1 MKTISNI
8 LKGGVVMAAL
18 LSVTFCAKDPAGNGG
33 ANGGAPVEITERAN
47 SFVVKSGSY
56 VAFTPCIGNSEANA
70 EMTAAG
76 LVWQD
81 NKSMVESVE
90 AKDGKIVVK
99 LADGKEGNAV
109 VCALNG
115 ADTTWSWNLW
125 VTDAIISDVTVNDS
139 LTVMDR
145 NIGALAAEGF
155 NEKTVGNIYQWGRK
169 DPWPGA
175 GYGNFLR
182 KMYDINGNEINRG
195 HVKLADDCVNNVA
208 GAIAAPNTVFYR
220 KWESGVTNN
229 GNYSWVTNKYNAPE
243 IANADSLWNNNFK
256 SIYDP
261 CPAGY
266 QVAYSYTARDI
277 AANVTAENPA
287 VMLMD
292 ETYKVPESVS
302 DAWQET
308 YVVQYGKQVQFRGGQ
323 YGNLK
328 FMVTGEITHEMKFST
343 NAYVGG
349 LMPVGR
355 YWTSKIDPNF
365 KTSNSYF
372 RAIAMVQNASWN
384 RTQGALLMNT
394 ITTSYLNL
402 AYQLP
407 VRCVKERK

>member
-1 MKTISNI
+1 
-8 LKGGVVMAAL
+8 
-18 LSVTFCAKDPAGNGG
+18 
-33 ANGGAPVEITERAN
+33 
-47 SFVVKSGSY
+47 
-56 VAFTPCIGNSEANA
+56 
-70 EMTAAG
+70 MTAAG

-145 NIGALAAEGF
+145 NLGALAAEGF
-155 NEKTVGNIYQWGRK
+155 SEKTIGNIYQWGRK
-169 DPWPGA
+169 DPWPGV

-195 HVKLADDCVNNVA
+195 HAQLADDCVNNVA
-208 GAIAAPNTVFYR
+208 GAIAAPNTVFCRIY
-220 KWESGVTNN
+220 KSGATQG

-277 AANVTAENPA
+277 LAETEKMEA
-287 VMLMD
+287 SIIMD
-292 ETYKVPESVS
+292 DTYVAPESMSDSWSETYYERYSN
-302 DAWQET
+302 
-308 YVVQYGKQVQFRGGQ
+308 QVKFRGAK
-323 YGNLK
+323 YGNLN
-328 FMVTGEITHEMKFST
+328 FMVTGQVTHEIKIST
-343 NAYVGG
+343 NTYPGG
-349 LMPVGR
+349 LGPVG
-355 YWTSKIDPNF
+355 YFWTSKIDPNF
-365 KTSNSYF
+365 KTSASYF
-372 RAIAMVQNASWN
+372 RAITMYQNASWDN
-384 RTQGALLMNT
+384 TANVLKQGSL
-394 ITTSYLNL
+394 TTVYLGL
-402 AYQLP
+402 GYQLP
-407 VRCVKERK
+407 VRCVKAKK